1 MKPINQPKFTD
12 NEISDACLNCANSM
26 DLDMLISF
34 VAEELYD
41 YYTNKADPDTL
52 KFFMNV
58 YDVYDWKENADG

>member
-41 YYTNKADPDTL
+41 YYTTKADPDTL
-52 KFFMNV
+52 EFFM
-58 YDVYDWKENADG
+58 KENADG